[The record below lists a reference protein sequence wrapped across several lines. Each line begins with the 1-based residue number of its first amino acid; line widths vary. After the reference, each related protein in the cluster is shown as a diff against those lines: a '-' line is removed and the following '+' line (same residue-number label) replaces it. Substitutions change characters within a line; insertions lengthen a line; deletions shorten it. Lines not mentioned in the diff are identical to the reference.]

1 MNAAP
6 AIVVLGAGAL
16 PVAERIRA
24 RYAGATIHALAGRV
38 DGDVAFTELGAHL
51 RALYA
56 RGNPIVALCAAG
68 IVIRCVAACLT
79 DKGVEPPVLAVAED
93 GSAVVP
99 LLGGLTGVNL
109 LAREIA
115 DVLGI
120 APAITTSGELRF
132 GACVLNPPEGYA
144 LADIGAGKRFVSDLL
159 AGAATRIEGDA
170 PWLDGVALPVDPSA
184 AHAVR
189 ITPQA
194 GGAASGELVIHP
206 RSVVVAVTGTRESE
220 RYDASIPLTA
230 DGRDD
235 DPLARRVLDALA
247 AAGLSPL
254 ALAVL
259 VAPKRM
265 MRDAALARGAQAL
278 GVPLR
283 FVDAEGGESGSANGV
298 ADDAEDRYASD
309 VADGA
314 ESGSTNGI
322 ANGAENGSASGM
334 ADSAEDRH
342 ASGVADGAEN
352 GAANGIAD
360 GAEDRPTSG
369 MADGA
374 ENAPA
379 NGVAN
384 CNPDRSANRSTE
396 ADARTLLDTALVA
409 ASIPASA
416 PSTAHAPDLAIA
428 IADAPVDATRLG
440 QARGKL
446 TVLGLGPGSA
456 ELMTPA
462 ARAALAGATDIL
474 GYATYVR
481 MAGTFRAD
489 QRVHE
494 TDNREELQRAR
505 HAFELAAQGRQVAM
519 VSSGDPGV
527 FAMAAAVLEAL
538 DASAGSEAAA
548 WADVALDVVPGVS
561 AAMAA
566 AAQAGAPL
574 GHDFCVISLS
584 DNLKPWGVIEERLA
598 LAARA
603 DLVMAFYNPVSKARP
618 WQLDRALEIVRAVRT
633 ADTVVVLGRD
643 IGRPGATLRSTTLGE
658 LRSDQV
664 DMRTMV
670 IVGSSKTRR
679 FTRGEREWIYTPRF
693 YD

>member
-1 MNAAP
+1 MARLTVAP

-24 RYAGATIHALAGRV
+24 RYQGATIHALAGRAE
-38 DGDVAFTELGAHL
+38 GDVAFSELGAHL

-56 RGNPIVALCAAG
+56 RGNPVVALCAAG
-68 IVIRCVAACLT
+68 IVIRCVAPCLA

-115 DVLGI
+115 ETLGI

-159 AGAATRIEGDA
+159 AGASTRVDGAA
-170 PWLDGVALPVDPSA
+170 PWLEGVALPVDA
-184 AHAVR
+184 AGSHAIRV
-189 ITPQA
+189 TPRRA
-194 GGAASGELVIHP
+194 GGAGSGELLIHP
-206 RSVVVAVTGTRESE
+206 RSVVVALAEGFAHQAESLAAPA
-220 RYDASIPLTA
+220 RA
-230 DGRDD
+230 DHEAGSN
-235 DPLARRVLDALA
+235 PLARRILDALA
-247 AAGLSPL
+247 AADLSPL
-254 ALAVL
+254 ALAAL
-259 VAPKRM
+259 VAPRQC
-265 MRDAALARGAQAL
+265 MREAALARAAREL

-283 FVDAEGGESGSANGV
+283 FVASEAATADAA
-298 ADDAEDRYASD
+298 ALL
-309 VADGA
+309 
-314 ESGSTNGI
+314 
-322 ANGAENGSASGM
+322 
-334 ADSAEDRH
+334 
-342 ASGVADGAEN
+342 
-352 GAANGIAD
+352 GAALAAGSIDASPAITLSDDD
-360 GAEDRPTSG
+360 GK
-369 MADGA
+369 
-374 ENAPA
+374 
-379 NGVAN
+379 
-384 CNPDRSANRSTE
+384 
-396 ADARTLLDTALVA
+396 
-409 ASIPASA
+409 
-416 PSTAHAPDLAIA
+416 PSTSLAIA
-428 IADAPVDATRLG
+428 IAEAPVDANRLG
-440 QARGKL
+440 QARGSL
-446 TVLGLGPGSA
+446 TVLGLGPGRA
-456 ELMTPA
+456 DLLAPA
-462 ARAALAGATDIL
+462 ARLALAEATDIL

-481 MAGTFRAD
+481 MAGPFRAD

-505 HAFELAAQGRQVAM
+505 HAFELAAQGRRVAM

-538 DASAGSEAAA
+538 DGAGEPA
-548 WADVALDVVPGVS
+548 WDEVALEVVPGVS
-561 AAMAA
+561 AAFATAA
-566 AAQAGAPL
+566 EAGAPL

-603 DLVMAFYNPVSKARP
+603 DLVMAFYNPISKARP
-618 WQLDRALEIVRAVRT
+618 WQLDRALEILREIRA

-643 IGRPGATLRSTTLGE
+643 VGRPGASLRSLTLGE
-658 LRSDQV
+658 LRAADV

-679 FTRGEREWIYTPRF
+679 FARAEREWIYTPRF